1 MPKLDEILGA
11 AYAQIPEDLKK
22 KYKDIDLVD
31 SSNYVEKT
39 ELKTAEDIIEQ
50 YKKDIKKRDK
60 DLIDLQ
66 GKVKDNEELNSEIEK
81 LKIDNEKATKDYED
95 KLYQINFDNKF
106 DKAVSDY
113 KAKNPK
119 ALKALLD
126 MEKVKLIDDAFI
138 GLDEQIKV
146 LRESDSYLF
155 EEENLGGTRTLGGGS
170 SSLIDENKNNKSI
183 GEMLAESKKAN
194 QNSEAQ
200 NKFFE

>member
-1 MPKLDEILGA
+1 MPKLSEILGES
-11 AYAQIPEDLKK
+11 YNQIPENLRK

-31 SSNYVEKT
+31 SSNYVEKE
-39 ELKTAEDIIEQ
+39 ELDTANNSIKE
-50 YKKDIKKRDK
+50 YKKQLKERDTQ
-60 DLIDLQ
+60 LNDLQ
-66 GKVKDNEELNSEIEK
+66 GKVKDNETLTNEIEN
-81 LKIDNEKATKDYED
+81 LKKKNEDTTKEYEGRLKD
-95 KLYQINFDNKF
+95 LNFDNKF
-106 DKAVSDY
+106 DKVISSY

-126 MEKVKLIDDAFI
+126 MDKVQLIDDTFI
-138 GLDEQIKV
+138 GLEEQIKS
-146 LRESDSYLF
+146 LKESDSYLF